1 MVSECTRAPRA
12 PPRLHSFLPW
22 EHLSMERPGLDAGR
36 SSCLR
41 PRPAWSLAC
50 ELAWAPH
57 SAPHPGSAVAPGWCQ
72 AGPEEDLMP
81 GATWPPH
88 PRMASLVSAPPA
100 SPATSP
106 AINSPG
112 AKSASLSPRKRLILS
127 LFCREWF
134 LYPLGKGAT
143 RKRPRGHFG
152 CSRFSLK
159 PQSVMSHFNFL
170 YEILL

>member
-1 MVSECTRAPRA
+1 MVSECTGAPRA
-12 PPRLHSFLPW
+12 PPGLHSFLPW

-57 SAPHPGSAVAPGWCQ
+57 SAPHPRSAVAPGWCQ

-100 SPATSP
+100 SPATSLSN
-106 AINSPG
+106 IYTHILHL
-112 AKSASLSPRKRLILS
+112 SLSQPPLN
-127 LFCREWF
+127 FYVF
-134 LYPLGKGAT
+134 LACDYYA
-143 RKRPRGHFG
+143 HFTLDH
-152 CSRFSLK
+152 SNVK
-159 PQSVMSHFNFL
+159 
-170 YEILL
+170 

>member
-1 MVSECTRAPRA
+1 MVNECTRAPQA
-12 PPRLHSFLPW
+12 PSGLHSFLPW
-22 EHLSMERPGLDAGR
+22 EHLSMERPGLDTGR
-36 SSCLR
+36 SSCLC
-41 PRPAWSLAC
+41 PWPAWSLAC

-57 SAPHPGSAVAPGWCQ
+57 SALHPGSAVAPGWRQ

-81 GATWPPH
+81 GAAWPPH
-88 PRMASLVSAPPA
+88 PRMASLVCAPPA

-127 LFCREWF
+127 LFCRERF
-134 LYPLGKGAT
+134 LYPPGKGAT

-152 CSRFSLK
+152 CSWFSLI
-159 PQSVMSHFNFL
+159 PQSVISHFNFL